1 MVIGAPLGDRQRLP
15 GSGLVLCAVVCLTCA
30 VLSIAVILSAKIGLA
45 LCVLTAIG
53 VVGLACATPRGVRFL
68 AGLLVASTFVT
79 RFKFDVLGLHFRPED
94 GVVLATLLA
103 LIFSSIR
110 QKRLGNVVADRT
122 TVLLALFV
130 LWLGVVSITE
140 APEPQRSLA
149 IVGWLAL
156 DMLIL
161 FVLVAAYE
169 SSSQLEDAGVKWA
182 CLAFAIADVLY
193 VVGPHIGFGVQ
204 PEPGSSTHAA
214 YGLSYEANIL
224 ASTAAMWLFIAM
236 TSPKARVIW
245 TYRLLV
251 PLAFVTLIVSFTR
264 AADVALLVGL
274 LVWAMV
280 EGGRARRVLFMRLGI
295 LLVGATL
302 ILSVLPTF
310 RSQVTHRLSQ
320 ITELQTGTGRDR
332 LKTSAEAL
340 NDLASPPSWLFGLG
354 ANSFGQ
360 RHHLFTRPEEAVS
373 GYLGVLPLQLLY
385 EGGVVA
391 LILLAA
397 MFAAIQ
403 PTRLRFRGRA
413 FGLVAIYL
421 IASVTTSPFWLGS
434 TWVIVALA
442 ILARGQRQPRDDDV
456 SRTASRP
463 IHPNLQPHPSF
474 ATRLAP

>member
-1 MVIGAPLGDRQRLP
+1 MVVGDPFHRRRRL
-15 GSGLVLCAVVCLTCA
+15 SRSSIVLFAVVCVTCVILA
-30 VLSIAVILSAKIGLA
+30 IAVFVSPKIGYA
-45 LCVLTAIG
+45 LCALAAIG
-53 VVGLACATPRGVRFL
+53 VLGFLCATPSGVRFL

-79 RFKFDVLGLHFRPED
+79 RFKFDILGLHFRPED
-94 GVVLATLLA
+94 GVVLAALLA
-103 LIFSSIR
+103 LVVSRIR
-110 QKRLGNVVADRT
+110 QKPLGNVVADRT

-130 LWLGVVSITE
+130 LWLGVVSIVA

-169 SSSQLEDAGVKWA
+169 NTSQLEDVGVKWA
-182 CLAFAIADVLY
+182 CVAFAIADLLY
-193 VVGPHIGFGVQ
+193 IVGPHIGFGVQ

-236 TSPKARVIW
+236 TSPKARTVRS
-245 TYRLLV
+245 YRLLV

-264 AADVALLVGL
+264 AADVALVVGL
-274 LVWAMV
+274 LVWAMM
-280 EGGRARRVLFMRLGI
+280 EGGHARRVVLTRLGV

-302 ILSVLPTF
+302 ILSVLPSF
-310 RSQVTHRLSQ
+310 RAQVTHRLSQ
-320 ITELQTGTGRDR
+320 ITEIQTGTGRDR

-403 PTRLRFRGRA
+403 PARLRHRGRA
-413 FGLVAIYL
+413 FGLVIIYL

-442 ILARGQRQPRDDDV
+442 ILARGQRQPRDV
-456 SRTASRP
+456 HVEHISERFAIGSKMGRQ
-463 IHPNLQPHPSF
+463 LQ
-474 ATRLAP
+474 ARG